1 MMYPLDK
8 RGKTRIGYVK
18 EKGIMPL
25 EQAASIDFRVT
36 EGWLSFKKK
45 ILELVAPC
53 SIFYNCVPTLLPL
66 REGGHTVSIV
76 TVVSNLDNTKPYIE
90 TYLIVTVCPPPRSA
104 TLPLLI
110 L

>member
-53 SIFYNCVPTLLPL
+53 SNFLQL
-66 REGGHTVSIV
+66 RSY
-76 TVVSNLDNTKPYIE
+76 PFA
-90 TYLIVTVCPPPRSA
+90 PPRGGTYCLNSYGGKQ
-104 TLPLLI
+104 P
-110 L
+110 